1 MITLAPR
8 ESKHEDLPEAVGG
21 LDVLNETIAAID
33 LKIEIDEQ
41 RLKVTVQGIY
51 IGKTQETPFE
61 GTKKKWTLG

>member
-8 ESKHEDLPEAVGG
+8 ESKHEDLPEPVAG